1 MSDDWSPQPPAG
13 PPMRDHDAWSVP
25 APPAAPRWGA
35 ADVGRSAGP
44 TLSLPTAPPPQP
56 PRRSP
61 DPSTGHPSSRR
72 RGGRA
77 AVAAVSVV
85 ALIGSGWIA
94 RDLLVDDGGTTVVS
108 GTTAAAASGP
118 TPVLP
123 LDSQEPVAAVAQ
135 ALGPAVVKIETNQGL
150 GSGVIYDAQGLILTN
165 AHVVGSASQV
175 DVVFSD
181 GSTIDGRVLGADELT
196 DVAVVSIDPP
206 GDMAV
211 ATLAEEAPAVGQQA
225 IAMGSPF
232 GLEQTVTSGVVSAVG
247 RPVDNPQG
255 AVVEMIQT
263 DAPINPGNSGGA
275 LADRAGQVI
284 GINTLIFSQS
294 GENNGIGFAIP
305 IQTALEVADRVVE
318 GRPLER
324 GYLGVSTGPAS
335 DGQPG
340 AVVEDVVGGSPADDA
355 GLQRGDR
362 IVGVDG
368 AELKDSLEL
377 AARIQSYEP
386 GDAVELQ
393 VERDGEVVTLEAT
406 LERLEGS

>member
-1 MSDDWSPQPPAG
+1 MSDSWSPQPPAG
-13 PPMRDHDAWSVP
+13 PPMRDDPWSTP
-25 APPAAPRWGA
+25 TPPSTSRWATPGA
-35 ADVGRSAGP
+35 GGP
-44 TLSLPTAPPPQP
+44 SLPASPPP

-61 DPSTGHPSSRR
+61 DPAAGHPSSRR
-72 RGGRA
+72 RGGRV
-77 AVAAVSVV
+77 AVAALSVM
-85 ALIGSGWIA
+85 ALVGSGWIA
-94 RDLLVDDGGTTVVS
+94 RDVLVDDGGTTIVQ
-108 GTTAAAASGP
+108 GTTAATAEGP
-118 TPVLP
+118 APVAP
-123 LDSQEPVAAVAQ
+123 LDVEEPVAAVAR
-135 ALGPAVVKIETNQGL
+135 ALGPSVVKIETTDGL

-165 AHVVGSASQV
+165 AHVVGGASAV

-181 GSTIDGRVLGADELT
+181 GSTVDGRVLGGDELT

-206 GDMAV
+206 EGMAV
-211 ATLAEEAPAVGQQA
+211 ADLAEDGPDVGQVA
-225 IAMGSPF
+225 VAMGSPF

-275 LADRAGQVI
+275 LADQAGQVI

-305 IQTALEVADRVVE
+305 IQTALEVAERVIE

-324 GYLGVSTGPAS
+324 GFLGVSTGPAA

-355 GLQRGDR
+355 GLARGDR

-368 AELKDSLEL
+368 VELKDSLEL

-386 GDAVELQ
+386 GDVVELQ
-393 VERDGEVVTLEAT
+393 VERDGAAVSVDVTLD
-406 LERLEGS
+406 RLEGS

>member
-1 MSDDWSPQPPAG
+1 MSDSWSPQPPAG
-13 PPMRDHDAWSVP
+13 PPMRDDPWS
-25 APPAAPRWGA
+25 APTSPWAAPG
-35 ADVGRSAGP
+35 DGGP
-44 TLSLPTAPPPQP
+44 SLPATPPP

-61 DPSTGHPSSRR
+61 GPAAGHPSSRR

-77 AVAAVSVV
+77 AVAVLSVL
-85 ALIGSGWIA
+85 ALVGSGWIA
-94 RDLLVDDGGTTVVS
+94 RDLLVDEGGTTVVQGS
-108 GTTAAAASGP
+108 APAVAEGP
-118 TPVLP
+118 APVAP
-123 LDSQEPVAAVAQ
+123 LDAEEPVAAVAR
-135 ALGPAVVKIETNQGL
+135 ALGPSVVKIETTGGL

-165 AHVVGSASQV
+165 AHVVGGSRAV

-181 GSTIDGRVLGADELT
+181 GSTVDGRVLGADELT

-206 GDMAV
+206 EGMAV
-211 ATLAEEAPAVGQQA
+211 ADLAEDGPDVGQVA
-225 IAMGSPF
+225 VAMGSPF

-255 AVVEMIQT
+255 AIVEMIQT

-275 LADRAGQVI
+275 LADQAGQVI

-305 IQTALEVADRVVE
+305 IQTALEVAERVIE
-318 GRPLER
+318 GRPLQR
-324 GYLGVSTGPAS
+324 GFLGVSTGPAA

-355 GLQRGDR
+355 GLARGDR

-368 AELKDSLEL
+368 VELRDSLEL

-386 GDAVELQ
+386 GDVVELQ
-393 VERDGEVVTLEAT
+393 VERDGEAVTVEVT